1 MSNCALHWTGRCFA
15 TLVLTS
21 PREGQT
27 VLLRCSSSARV
38 ADDANDANDANDAD
52 AIALGERCVAQLHA
66 LGADGYLA
74 DAAGG

>member
-27 VLLRCSSSARV
+27 VLLRAGLAR
-38 ADDANDANDANDAD
+38 
-52 AIALGERCVAQLHA
+52 ERTEQKWR
-66 LGADGYLA
+66 
-74 DAAGG
+74 